1 MTRCTECNG
10 DGVCIE
16 FRRFAGEYQAGEPIE
31 VPCHECG
38 GSGEYDDAD
47 ETPMEA
53 FNAAVERALARE
65 QLTETVGD
73 QLLKR
78 RAA

>member
-1 MTRCTECNG
+1 MTRCT
-10 DGVCIE
+10 E
-16 FRRFAGEYQAGEPIE
+16 FRRFAGEGMAGEPVE
-31 VPCHECG
+31 VPCDC
-38 GSGEYDDAD
+38 DDEETS
-47 ETPMEA
+47 ETPLEA

-73 QLLKR
+73 PLLKR